1 MTAPVA
7 PANPFDALLAEL
19 IPSRPETTPVRGPW
33 TKAEQDAHWNA
44 LCETV
49 GDTRA
54 MRPQPKAGRQA
65 A

>member
-7 PANPFDALLAEL
+7 PANRIVVLLAEL

-44 LCETV
+44 LCDAV
-49 GDTRA
+49 GTPGA
-54 MRPQPKAGRQA
+54 PRPPTKTA
-65 A
+65 AA

>member
-7 PANPFDALLAEL
+7 PANPFDTLLAEL

-44 LCETV
+44 LCDAV
-49 GDTRA
+49 GDTKA
-54 MRPQPKAGRQA
+54 MRDPSKTA